1 MLTTTILFA
10 TLPGQSLWRPALQGG
25 VPRYPPK
32 MFGAL
37 PFGEKLQRRTH
48 SAGRTH
54 SRVRCARRT
63 HSKVLSSDVC
73 SPTATTQATAP
84 SDGDVHMNVREL
96 ALTSCVG
103 VHHEDGVRRATTQV
117 GHNRGARAP
126 HHASAMVSGA
136 TPALSGSQKSHR

>member
-32 MFGAL
+32 MCGAL

-54 SRVRCARRT
+54 S
-63 HSKVLSSDVC
+63 KVLSTDVC
-73 SPTATTQATAP
+73 SPTATTQATAV
-84 SDGDVHMNVREL
+84 STATCVREVL
-96 ALTSCVG
+96 SIDVS

-117 GHNRGARAP
+117 GRTLGGAGAAP
-126 HHASAMVSGA
+126 H
-136 TPALSGSQKSHR
+136 K